1 MLKKSTFAI
10 SFGKNH
16 LSNAKKFQMHVPSTY
31 LDVLKE
37 EVENHW
43 LRHWLFE
50 YVVERLFV
58 LYYHFTLA

>member
-1 MLKKSTFAI
+1 
-10 SFGKNH
+10 
-16 LSNAKKFQMHVPSTY
+16 MHVCTY